1 VYRFLLTPRW
11 LGAAALAVAAA
22 VIMVMLGNW
31 QLHRYQERTAINDR
45 IDAAD
50 SGQSVPLTSILAAPT
65 SAGTAGDSPGKR
77 LAWTKVTV
85 SGRYDP
91 KNEIQARGRTVDGD
105 VGFEILTPLVLT
117 DGTAVLIDRGWVP
130 APPTGAL
137 AAPTVPPA
145 PVGDVTVIGQVHL
158 SESRPTPI
166 EHRDGRLDTRRISVS
181 RLAHEMPY
189 PVYGAYVLLTS
200 QTPAND
206 PSFTRI
212 PIDHEDS
219 WQNGGYAVQW
229 WLFACMAL
237 VAFVLQ
243 ARKEAR
249 LRTAGTATT
258 AAGTTPAGTTA
269 AGTTAAGTAAAGT
282 TPAETAAAG
291 TAAGTTPAETA
302 AAGTA
307 AASSGKDA
315 PPSGNVAAPTGKA
328 GARHDETAAAELIS
342 AGAAP
347 TKRRERLRDRV
358 AEADRRR
365 EERRLAALRAPVDR
379 VEEADR
385 KRAAAHQAAA
395 KESRTD

>member
-31 QLHRYQERTAINDR
+31 QLHRYEERTAINDR

-50 SGQSVPLTSILAAPT
+50 SVQAVPLTSILAVPT
-65 SAGTAGDSPGKR
+65 AAGAAADSPSKR

-91 KNEIQARGRTVDGD
+91 THEVQARGRTVGGD
-105 VGFEILTPLVLT
+105 VGFEIVTPLVLT
-117 DGTAVLIDRGWVP
+117 DGTTVLVDRGWVP
-130 APPTGAL
+130 APASGAL
-137 AAPTVPPA
+137 AAPTVPAA
-145 PVGDVTVIGQVHL
+145 PTGDVMVVGQLHL
-158 SESRPTPI
+158 SESRPTAI
-166 EHRDGRLDTRRISVS
+166 EHRDGRLDTRRISVP

-206 PSFTRI
+206 LAFTPI
-212 PIDHEDS
+212 PIDHENS

-237 VAFVLQ
+237 FAYGFQ
-243 ARKEAR
+243 ARKEAQAR
-249 LRTAGTATT
+249 SAMPGEGPAEP
-258 AAGTTPAGTTA
+258 TPAGDP
-269 AGTTAAGTAAAGT
+269 
-282 TPAETAAAG
+282 PA
-291 TAAGTTPAETA
+291 
-302 AAGTA
+302 
-307 AASSGKDA
+307 
-315 PPSGNVAAPTGKA
+315 
-328 GARHDETAAAELIS
+328 
-342 AGAAP
+342 
-347 TKRRERLRDRV
+347 RRRDGLRDRV

-365 EERRLAALRAPVDR
+365 EEARTSALREPMDR

-385 KRAAAHQAAA
+385 KRAAAQAEADHKLAA
-395 KESRTD
+395 PSGQD